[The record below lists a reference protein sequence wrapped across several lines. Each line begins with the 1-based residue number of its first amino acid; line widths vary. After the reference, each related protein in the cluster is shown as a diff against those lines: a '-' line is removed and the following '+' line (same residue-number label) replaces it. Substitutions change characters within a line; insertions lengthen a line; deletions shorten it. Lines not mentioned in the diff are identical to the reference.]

1 MTATPGILWNSLFQG
16 DEDNIRK
23 ILYGSWLWRDWDFA
37 NTSLTGFSP
46 FQSDGNLVDTLFDAT
61 NPGGQWYDP
70 GYMDEKGPDFNQK
83 ITTKPTNV
91 MQSRWAARYDYTK
104 ESEEVSATL
113 VESNPIVDALH
124 NNKSLSNLQSVGA
137 VGYATGAPVE
147 LDIVWRQ
154 SMLIGVDGRSGLNH
168 YVVRIYPKLVVT
180 DYGKTPWNT
189 DAPAALPVKAQAV
202 PDPYSTSPDGIVG
215 SPRWILRDGPA
226 WRAQGN
232 APFQQT
238 APVATAVTGLKATIA
253 FPTPVG
259 LNAPTYTVQQQSGGT
274 GSFSNSTTSGTPSVL
289 GVTTTLT
296 VTGLTASTK
305 YVFQV
310 TATDGLTST
319 TVTSSPSNSI
329 TATSS

>member
-1 MTATPGILWNSLFQG
+1 MTTNGVLWNTQFQG

-37 NTSLTGFSP
+37 NTSLTGFNL
-46 FQSDGNLVDTLFDAT
+46 FASDGNLVDTLFDAD
-61 NPGGQWYDP
+61 NPGGPWYDP
-70 GYMDEKGPDFNQK
+70 GYLDEKGPDFNQK
-83 ITTKPTNV
+83 ITTKPTPV
-91 MQSRWAARYDYTK
+91 MQSRWAARYDYTR

-113 VESNPIVDALH
+113 MESNPIVDALH
-124 NNKSLSNLQSVGA
+124 NNQPLANLQALGSVG
-137 VGYATGAPVE
+137 YNSATPVE

-154 SMLIGVDGRSGLNH
+154 SLLIGVDGRSGLNH
-168 YVVRIYPKLVVT
+168 YVVRVYPKLVVT

-189 DAPAALPVKAQAV
+189 DAVAALPIKCNAV
-202 PDPYSTSPDGIVG
+202 PDAYSVPPDGVLVG

-232 APFQQT
+232 APFQT
-238 APVATAVTGLKATIA
+238 TTPVATAATGLKATIA

-259 LNAPTYTVQQQSGGT
+259 LNSPTYTVQQQAGAT
-274 GSFSNSTTSGTPSVL
+274 GSFTNSTTSGAPSVT
-289 GVTTTLT
+289 GPTTTLT

-310 TATDGLTST
+310 TATDSLTETAVTSAASNQVTST
-319 TVTSSPSNSI
+319 AS
-329 TATSS
+329 